1 LVSVRWHKQ
10 HAIPKQD
17 LPPDP
22 RFLQICFASALREAG
37 LRRQLF
43 ANALALCRETRGRG
57 IVVSSGARSYMELR
71 GPLDVVNL
79 ATLFGLTQQ
88 QALAAVT
95 SGPAAVVQRAVAR
108 RAYRSTLTLRTR
120 TAEELAAVRRQEQE
134 QRKEQQQQKGNQ
146 QADAAQQGA
155 AMQVDA
161 QPLSFAA
168 RAGR

>member
-1 LVSVRWHKQ
+1 M
-10 HAIPKQD
+10 
-17 LPPDP
+17 
-22 RFLQICFASALREAG
+22 QICFAPALREAG

-95 SGPAAVVQRAVAR
+95 SGPAAVVQLAGAR
-108 RAYRSTLTLRTR
+108 RAYRGTLTLRTR
-120 TAEELAAVRRQEQE
+120 TPEELAAVRRQEQE
-134 QRKEQQQQKGNQ
+134 QREEQQQQQQQQQQRGRQ